1 MRLQLLKGLAVS
13 MACWGLL
20 CPAGLMAADKA
31 PAKTTANKVAAVQ
44 GDIALSKGGT
54 LIGQVVDGQGRAL
67 DGAAVSIN
75 KDGKE
80 IARTVTSKDGNF
92 SVTGLRG
99 GTYELTAGQTKG
111 VYRLWSEKVAPPA
124 AKAQALLV
132 SSNQTIRGQGYLG
145 PDIVTVSTLATG
157 ITGVTLGA
165 ISLSKINDVQKQV
178 DKIPTSP

>member
-1 MRLQLLKGLAVS
+1 MRLQFLKGLAVS
-13 MACWGLL
+13 LACWGLV

-31 PAKTTANKVAAVQ
+31 PAKNAQKAAVV
-44 GDIALSKGGT
+44 GDIALGKGGT
-54 LIGQVVDGQGRAL
+54 LTGQVVDGQGRAL
-67 DGAAVSIN
+67 DGAAVTIS

-80 IARTVTSKDGNF
+80 LARTVTSKEGNF

-99 GTYELTAGQTKG
+99 GTYELAAGQTKG
-111 VYRLWSEKVAPPA
+111 LYRCWSEKVAPPA

-132 SSNQTIRGQGYLG
+132 SSKNTIRGQGYMG

-165 ISLSKINDVQKQV
+165 ISLSKINDVQQQV
-178 DKIPTSP
+178 NKIPTSP